1 LIRKA
6 RHSFRNT
13 SNGCGLHISTLELF
27 LDEGLVRG
35 DQQIPRSGSPA
46 VDILIL
52 TPGEHIRDRIWVY
65 VVFLG
70 KCLFGE

>member
-13 SNGCGLHISTLELF
+13 SNGCSLHISALELF

-46 VDILIL
+46 IDILIL
-52 TPGEHIRDRIWVY
+52 APREYIRDRIGVY

-70 KCLFGE
+70 QRLFSE